1 MAYNL
6 YQVQMANAWAKRIE
20 KEDALAQKF
29 WSQAAA
35 AKIPSP
41 PLPDEP
47 PGKAPGSVAS
57 SINTVALKDRLD
69 KLESELALERER
81 RAKVEAELTDLLSKQ
96 STSK

>member
-1 MAYNL
+1 
-6 YQVQMANAWAKRIE
+6 MANAWAKRIE

-29 WSQAAA
+29 WSQANA
-35 AKIPSP
+35 AKFPAP
-41 PLPDEP
+41 AQPDETASV
-47 PGKAPGSVAS
+47 KSPGSVAD

-96 STSK
+96 PALSK

>member
-1 MAYNL
+1 
-6 YQVQMANAWAKRIE
+6 MANAWAKRIE

-35 AKIPSP
+35 AKILSSHASS
-41 PLPDEP
+41 PLPDDP

-81 RAKVEAELTDLLSKQ
+81 RAKVEAELTDLLSKCE